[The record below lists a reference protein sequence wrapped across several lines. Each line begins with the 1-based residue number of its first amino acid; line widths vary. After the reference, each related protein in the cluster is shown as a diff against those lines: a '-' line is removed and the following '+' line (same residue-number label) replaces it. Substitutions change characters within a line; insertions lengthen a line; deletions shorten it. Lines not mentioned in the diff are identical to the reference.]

1 MQNDN
6 KYKTFYIDDS
16 DQQDDEINIREV
28 LEKYS
33 YHWKWFLLGV
43 MIALAAAFVY
53 LRYATYQYEV
63 STTILIND
71 EDNGGGI
78 ASELSAFEDLG
89 LFAGSKTSMD
99 TEIGILKSRTLM
111 ERVIKELG
119 FHVSYYGRGR
129 SGFTNEIY
137 EGNVPFNINLFVN
150 DSIQYQLDTTFSITA
165 RSATRFV
172 LADGNG
178 DEVKE
183 CVFGETI
190 KCKFGDLVATP
201 KAINNVNIGKEI
213 IVKIRP
219 LENVAINYKNR
230 INIAPESRNV
240 EPVDTHP
247 KGSCK
252 KESRSHS

>member
-16 DQQDDEINIREV
+16 DQQEDEINIREA

-53 LRYATYQYEV
+53 LRYATYKYEV

-71 EDNGGGI
+71 EQNGGAI

-89 LFAGSKTSMD
+89 LFPGSRTSLD
-99 TEIGILKSRTLM
+99 TEMGVLKSRSLM
-111 ERVIKELG
+111 GNVIKELG
-119 FHVSYYGRGR
+119 LHVSYYGKGR
-129 SGFTNEIY
+129 IGMGEIY
-137 EGNVPFNINLFVN
+137 KEEVPFNINLFLN
-150 DSIQYQLDTTFSITA
+150 DSILYKLDTTFSITA

-178 DEVKE
+178 EEVFLAKPLN
-183 CVFGETI
+183 VS
-190 KCKFGDLVATP
+190 L
-201 KAINNVNIGKEI
+201 AIWWL
-213 IVKIRP
+213 P
-219 LENVAINYKNR
+219 QR
-230 INIAPESRNV
+230 ISIM
-240 EPVDTHP
+240 
-247 KGSCK
+247 
-252 KESRSHS
+252 